1 MQASRQ
7 QTKHT
12 TPSLELHLETLEVR
26 IGLLDLDKTTLE
38 REPKAH
44 K

>member
-1 MQASRQ
+1 M

-26 IGLLDLDKTTLE
+26 IGLQRLDKTTLE
-38 REPKAH
+38 RSPKGTQIH
-44 K
+44 R